1 MLLAWNFFWF
11 LTPLDRLL
19 IFLLGDAFA
28 VLGCQALIVK
38 ALLRGVLID
47 RLPALDAVE
56 LGGCS
61 FFVSLEESYWRHVI
75 RIPNSCCCHILF

>member
-1 MLLAWNFFWF
+1 MF

-28 VLGCQALIVK
+28 VLGCQFSLDSFFVLSFRRGLIVK
-38 ALLRGVLID
+38 VLLRGVLID

-61 FFVSLEESYWRHVI
+61 FFASLGESYWRRAV
-75 RIPNSCCCHILF
+75 RIPIR

>member
-1 MLLAWNFFWF
+1 MF

-28 VLGCQALIVK
+28 VLGCQFSLDSFLVLSFRRGLIVK
-38 ALLRGVLID
+38 VILHGVLID

-61 FFVSLEESYWRHVI
+61 FFASLGESYWHRVI
-75 RIPNSCCCHILF
+75 RIPIR